1 MALAANKNYLYE
13 HEEVEEN
20 DGKELAKE
28 LGAIFQKTSAKEA
41 YGVEDLF
48 TNIGKKFINPNST
61 EGGSSTP
68 ASKANSNPKGQK
80 LTSQKAKAEVGKKGC
95 C

>member
-1 MALAANKNYLYE
+1 MALAANKNDLYE

-48 TNIGKKFINPNST
+48 TNIGKKSLIQIQLK
-61 EGGSSTP
+61 EEVL
-68 ASKANSNPKGQK
+68 ALLLRLIVIQK
-80 LTSQKAKAEVGKKGC
+80 DKN
-95 C
+95 